1 MKKYLLF
8 LIITFIVFGAQAQI
22 DTIARS
28 FSTTITAYDL
38 KDNLTYIAS
47 PSTEGRETGTPGL
60 VRAAEYIASKF
71 GLIGIQQ
78 MGGTGTYY
86 QSYKYIRSKSRD
98 VTLFDSL
105 QRYEYLKDFYVQA
118 DVRNGLV
125 YKKQVVFMGYGIDA
139 PGFNDYANDTNLTDK
154 IVVLFNDEP
163 YHKGKS
169 LITGNISHSDW
180 YHNTTLKLNRISK
193 YKPAAV
199 IFIDDAFYGKS
210 NEIKRNLVND
220 ATPMLVQSIYEVSF
234 PILYTNL
241 TVASKLLGTDSMKL
255 SRIAKK
261 TTKKHKPIHF
271 ASKNRFSIELDRIS
285 SVPTSDNVIGYVEG
299 SDLKDE
305 FVVISAHYDH
315 LGMHKGKIYYGAD
328 DDGSGTA
335 ALIEIAEAFAI
346 AKSAGNGPRRSI
358 LFCAF
363 SGEEKGLLGSNFY
376 VSNPRVPLEKTV
388 LDLNIDMI
396 GRVDS
401 TYSALQNPNYVYPI
415 GSTKHSSELKQ
426 LLEKCNDDY
435 TKLKLD
441 FKFDV
446 EDKNKFY
453 SRSDH
458 YNFAKNGVP
467 VIFFFTGLHA
477 DYHKSTDTI
486 EKINF
491 EKMETIARL
500 VFQVA
505 WKTANQTERLK
516 LDIQ

>member
-199 IFIDDAFYGKS
+199 IFIDDAH
-210 NEIKRNLVND
+210 NLDPRSSAEGRAIFND
-220 ATPMLVQSIYEVSF
+220 
-234 PILYTNL
+234 IL
-241 TVASKLLGTDSMKL
+241 
-255 SRIAKK
+255 RIAEDCRE
-261 TTKKHKPIHF
+261 TVTI
-271 ASKNRFSIELDRIS
+271 IL
-285 SVPTSDNVIGYVEG
+285 
-299 SDLKDE
+299 
-305 FVVISAHYDH
+305 
-315 LGMHKGKIYYGAD
+315 
-328 DDGSGTA
+328 
-335 ALIEIAEAFAI
+335 
-346 AKSAGNGPRRSI
+346 AGRRS
-358 LFCAF
+358 
-363 SGEEKGLLGSNFY
+363 
-376 VSNPRVPLEKTV
+376 
-388 LDLNIDMI
+388 D
-396 GRVDS
+396 
-401 TYSALQNPNYVYPI
+401 
-415 GSTKHSSELKQ
+415 
-426 LLEKCNDDY
+426 
-435 TKLKLD
+435 
-441 FKFDV
+441 
-446 EDKNKFY
+446 
-453 SRSDH
+453 
-458 YNFAKNGVP
+458 
-467 VIFFFTGLHA
+467 
-477 DYHKSTDTI
+477 I
-486 EKINF
+486 EK
-491 EKMETIARL
+491 KLIAYNPGNKCTAVAASISRL
-500 VFQVA
+500 NLSQA
-505 WKTANQTERLK
+505 
-516 LDIQ
+516 